1 MGKWRNTIGLTNQEC
16 SSRGDGGKKALRN
29 GQDALDWG
37 RSPLMSS
44 NELQFSPIPEIIAEI
59 AAGRLVIVADDPSRE
74 NEADLVGAASL
85 CTPENI
91 TFMAVH
97 GRGLVCAPILPER
110 AEALDLPPM
119 TRRNREVQRTA
130 FTVSVDAASGIT
142 TGISSADRALTVRL
156 LADAKVGADSFVQP
170 GHVFP
175 LSAMPGGTLRRAGHT
190 EAAIDLAVLAGL
202 PAAGVICEI
211 MNDDGTMSRVGELG
225 EYQKKHSLKACTIAQ
240 LIEHRRRFEKL
251 VRCDQVVNMPTDY
264 GDFRCHLYQ
273 IDTDGSHHIAM
284 VMGEIDP
291 EKPTLVRVHSE
302 CLTGDVFLS
311 KRCDCGEQLDA
322 AMQRIAAEGGVLLYL
337 RQEGRGIGLPAKIH
351 AYKLQ
356 EAGLDTIQANEKLG
370 FPADLRD
377 YGMGAQILA
386 DLGLKKIR
394 LLTNN
399 PKKVIG
405 LDGYGLSI
413 VEQLPIRVD
422 ANPHNAKYME
432 TKRVHM
438 GHTI

>member
-1 MGKWRNTIGLTNQEC
+1 
-16 SSRGDGGKKALRN
+16 
-29 GQDALDWG
+29 
-37 RSPLMSS
+37 MSS
-44 NELQFSPIPEIIAEI
+44 SSLEFSPIQEIIAEV

-85 CTPENI
+85 CTVENI

-97 GRGLVCAPILPER
+97 GRGLICAPILRER
-110 AEALDLPPM
+110 AETLDLPPM

-130 FTVSVDAASGIT
+130 FTVSVDAAEGIT
-142 TGISSADRALTVRL
+142 TGISSADRARTVRL
-156 LADAKVGADSFVQP
+156 LADASIGADSFVQP

-190 EAAIDLAVLAGL
+190 EAAVDLATLAGL
-202 PAAGVICEI
+202 APAGVICEI
-211 MNDDGTMSRVGELG
+211 MNDDGTMARVGELG
-225 EYQKKHSLKACTIAQ
+225 EYQRKHRLKACTIAQ
-240 LIEHRRRFEKL
+240 LIEHRRRSEKL
-251 VRCDQVVNMPTDY
+251 VRMDQVVNMPTDY

-273 IDTDGSHHIAM
+273 IDTDGTHHLAM
-284 VMGEIDP
+284 VRGEIDP

-311 KRCDCGEQLDA
+311 KRCDCGEQLNA
-322 AMQRIAAEGGVLLYL
+322 AMERIATEGGVLLYL

-356 EAGLDTIQANEKLG
+356 ESGLDTIQANEKLG

-399 PKKVIG
+399 PKKVVG
-405 LDGYGLSI
+405 LEGYGLAI
-413 VEQLPIRVD
+413 VEQLPIRCES
-422 ANPHNAKYME
+422 NPHNRKYME
-432 TKRVHM
+432 TKRDHM
-438 GHTI
+438 GHML